1 MADSTKVYQRPK
13 ISRTVPIPTDENTYN
28 GKYRFVL
35 DMKPGDSFVWTVA
48 EHAKSFSGL
57 RKVAQRSGHKVRF
70 SSKVNKISQDGVA
83 LNYRIWRIK

>member
-1 MADSTKVYQRPK
+1 MADSTKVYARPK
-13 ISRTVPIPTDENTYN
+13 ISTKFPIPTNENTYN

-48 EHAKSFSGL
+48 EHAKNFSGL
-57 RKVAQRSGHKVRF
+57 RKVAQRSGHKIRF

-83 LNYRIWRIK
+83 QDYRIWRIQ